1 MQRRT
6 FLHCAFHKSPDVST
20 TQSEIDWIC
29 KKSVLCSQWSVGYEK
44 ICRRIAG
51 FFSVQK
57 FDDQKR
63 KKKLR
68 RCLLSARRIEN
79 WTEKK
84 RVQSMQWLIEPQ
96 RASRNPRFYNL
107 DSPTAIS
114 PRLQISS
121 QENDGGWRRRRA
133 SEDSSSSF
141 AKGRWATKAWPSG
154 GVLL

>member
-1 MQRRT
+1 MQWRT

-20 TQSEIDWIC
+20 AQSEIDWIC
-29 KKSVLCSQWSVGYEK
+29 KQSVLCLQWSVGYEQV
-44 ICRRIAG
+44 CRRIAG

-96 RASRNPRFYNL
+96 RASRNPRSYNL

-121 QENDGGWRRRRA
+121 QENDGGWRRRA